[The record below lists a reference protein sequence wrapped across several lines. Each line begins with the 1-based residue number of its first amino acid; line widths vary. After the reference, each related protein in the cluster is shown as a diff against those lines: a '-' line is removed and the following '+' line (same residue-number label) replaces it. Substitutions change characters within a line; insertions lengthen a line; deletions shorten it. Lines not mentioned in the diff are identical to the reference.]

1 MKGLLVTIDGPGG
14 AGKTTVSRLLAK
26 ALSYTYVDTGA
37 LYRGVAL
44 AVLSENCSA
53 NEDSK
58 VAQICRHLRLR
69 FENGSTG
76 PRLYMNEV
84 DITDEIRTPE
94 LTMLASAVSARPV
107 VREYLLGVQ
116 REMARNGGV
125 VFEGRDMGTVVFP
138 DADVKF
144 FLDADPRVRALRRHK
159 ELVAMGMNISLG
171 EVAETMQKR
180 DKDDSSRVLAPL
192 KPAHDAIIIDSTS
205 LEINQVVKL
214 MLGRVPGQANK
225 GCFL

>member
-1 MKGLLVTIDGPGG
+1 LVTIDGPGG

-44 AVLSENCSA
+44 AVLSERCPA

-58 VAQICRHLRLR
+58 LAQICRRLRLR
-69 FENGSTG
+69 LKNSSKG
-76 PRLYMNEV
+76 PRFYMNEV

-94 LTMLASAVSARPV
+94 VTMVASAVSARPV

-116 REMARNGGV
+116 REMAGNGGV

-138 DADVKF
+138 GADVKF
-144 FLDADPRVRALRRHK
+144 FLDADPHVRALRRHK
-159 ELVAMGMNISLG
+159 ELAAMGVNVSLD
-171 EVAETMQKR
+171 EVAATMRKR
-180 DKDDSSRVLAPL
+180 DKDDSTRVLAPL
-192 KPAHDAIIIDSTS
+192 KPAHDAVIIDSTS
-205 LEINQVVKL
+205 LGVDDVVGL
-214 MLGRVPGQANK
+214 MVKHIPGSGK
-225 GCFL
+225 